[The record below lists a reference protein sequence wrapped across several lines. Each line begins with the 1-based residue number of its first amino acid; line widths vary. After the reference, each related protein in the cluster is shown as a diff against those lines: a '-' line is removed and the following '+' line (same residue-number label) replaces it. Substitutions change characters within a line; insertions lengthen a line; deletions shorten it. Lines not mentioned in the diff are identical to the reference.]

1 MVLQH
6 SKLSRGALERAWKFD
21 SDTITQIFIFHGIYP
36 SLKLG
41 DACKYKTVLSSVV
54 QEIITMNGDS
64 TQEWKDDSA
73 INPATHGINWP
84 TMDVYY
90 MDLEDEELAQVCC
103 HNLFEE
109 SVAIQKEL
117 QLTRA
122 CTLKELE

>member
-1 MVLQH
+1 MSVVLQH

-54 QEIITMNGDS
+54 QEIMTMNGDR
-64 TQEWKDDSA
+64 TQEWKDDDA

-84 TMDVYY
+84 SMGVYY
-90 MDLEDEELAQVCC
+90 MDFEDEELAQVCC
-103 HNLFEE
+103 HNPFEE
-109 SVAIQKEL
+109 SVAITNNSNL
-117 QLTRA
+117 QGLPP
-122 CTLKELE
+122 